1 MKPQLQWLH
10 GTSKLGFQ
18 TAIFIKRSQS
28 SLEKSWILNGLE
40 APQTLFTNVWNYLIC
55 LAVPWKIPSIQEE
68 LSQYENHFPQE
79 LFVCCCSVAQS
90 RPTLCDLVDCS
101 MPGSPVLHYLLE
113 FAQTP
118 VHWVDDAIQPSKQRQ
133 LFNSVTAW
141 GSDNGWA
148 NNKLTKESN
157 RKENLKEKK
166 KEWDV
171 HRGFEKLSLIPG
183 DVETE
188 WRRGKL
194 RKDLKWP

>member
-101 MPGSPVLHYLLE
+101 MPASPVLHYLLE

-118 VHWVDDAIQPSKQRQ
+118 AASFASLPFIFNGKSSFSNPQLWCPGTLSAPILQLTLLLFSPARSIITHVCHWWS
-133 LFNSVTAW
+133 
-141 GSDNGWA
+141 G
-148 NNKLTKESN
+148 
-157 RKENLKEKK
+157 
-166 KEWDV
+166 
-171 HRGFEKLSLIPG
+171 
-183 DVETE
+183 
-188 WRRGKL
+188 
-194 RKDLKWP
+194 